1 MRLLAPVENPI
12 LIKLFC
18 PQMNANDRDSAIGLG
33 ERAIL
38 YRDEHLVAV
47 DKPAGLLVHRSGIAH
62 GAERFALQAVRDLL
76 GRRVYTVHRLDRP
89 VSGVLLLGL
98 SPEAGRRLS
107 ALFEDRA
114 IHKEYLGLV
123 RGWPQPFG
131 LIDHPLSDGPGQPA
145 RESLTRY
152 RVLAR
157 SEVPVAVTRYPTSRY
172 ALVAIRPETGRF
184 HQIRRHFHHACH
196 PLIGDTTHGEGRHNR
211 FFRDQLGV
219 DRLLLHART
228 LCLPHPF
235 TGERLRISAPLDD
248 QWRRVLRRLSWT
260 AASLR

>member
-1 MRLLAPVENPI
+1 MT
-12 LIKLFC
+12 
-18 PQMNANDRDSAIGLG
+18 IGLD

-38 YRDEHLVAV
+38 YRDQHLVAV
-47 DKPAGLLVHRSGIAH
+47 NKPAGLLVHRSGIAH

-89 VSGVLLLGL
+89 VSGVLLFAL

-114 IHKEYLGLV
+114 VQKGYLGVV
-123 RGWPQPFG
+123 RGWPQPEG
-131 LIDHPLSDGPGQPA
+131 LIDHPLSDRPGQPA
-145 RESLTRY
+145 RETVTRY

-172 ALVAIRPETGRF
+172 ALVEICPETGRF
-184 HQIRRHFHHACH
+184 HQIRRHLHHAYH

-211 FFRDQLGV
+211 FFREQLGV

-235 TGERLRISAPLDD
+235 TGARVRIRAPLDD
-248 QWRRVLRRLSWT
+248 PWRRVLRRLRWT
-260 AASLR
+260 AAWPE